1 MAFGNM
7 GATALLGG
15 SFDPVHRGHI
25 AMAKAALRLLPVDG
39 LVFIPTAFS
48 PLKDEKARATDAD
61 RLAMLRLAVADEP
74 RFSVTDM
81 EITRGGVSYTVDTL
95 REWRRLHPA
104 DEIFFIAGM
113 DSLLTLRKWR
123 EPLEIVNLCRFV
135 AFRRPGIP
143 PPRAEDLG
151 FEDMAVARRLVSD
164 VVEGPMCDV
173 SSSEI
178 RRRVA
183 AGEVI
188 ADLVTPEVGGYIADK
203 GLYRKG

>member
-1 MAFGNM
+1 M

-81 EITRGGVSYTVDTL
+81 EITRGGVSYTVSANGGGFT
-95 REWRRLHPA
+95 
-104 DEIFFIAGM
+104 
-113 DSLLTLRKWR
+113 
-123 EPLEIVNLCRFV
+123 
-135 AFRRPGIP
+135 P
-143 PPRAEDLG
+143 PTR
-151 FEDMAVARRLVSD
+151 
-164 VVEGPMCDV
+164 
-173 SSSEI
+173 SSSLPGWI
-178 RRRVA
+178 RF
-183 AGEVI
+183 
-188 ADLVTPEVGGYIADK
+188 
-203 GLYRKG
+203 

>member
-1 MAFGNM
+1 M

-25 AMAKAALRLLPVDG
+25 AVAKAALRLLPVDG

-61 RLAMLRLAVADEP
+61 RLTMLRLAVADEP

-81 EITRGGVSYTVDTL
+81 EIARGGVSYTVDTL

-135 AFRRPGIP
+135 AFRRPGVP

-183 AGEVI
+183 AGEDI

>member
-1 MAFGNM
+1 M
-7 GATALLGG
+7 
-15 SFDPVHRGHI
+15 
-25 AMAKAALRLLPVDG
+25 
-39 LVFIPTAFS
+39 
-48 PLKDEKARATDAD
+48 
-61 RLAMLRLAVADEP
+61 
-74 RFSVTDM
+74 
-81 EITRGGVSYTVDTL
+81 
-95 REWRRLHPA
+95 
-104 DEIFFIAGM
+104 
-113 DSLLTLRKWR
+113 
-123 EPLEIVNLCRFV
+123 

>member
-1 MAFGNM
+1 M

-113 DSLLTLRKWR
+113 D
-123 EPLEIVNLCRFV
+123 
-135 AFRRPGIP
+135 
-143 PPRAEDLG
+143 
-151 FEDMAVARRLVSD
+151 
-164 VVEGPMCDV
+164 
-173 SSSEI
+173 
-178 RRRVA
+178 
-183 AGEVI
+183 
-188 ADLVTPEVGGYIADK
+188 
-203 GLYRKG
+203 